1 MNPTEQAVPPS
12 GVERRKHDR
21 LRVSRVEVRVASQ
34 ASFRG
39 SYSRDL
45 SLGGLFVRTRQVLA
59 QGTMV
64 VVDLSVE
71 REPPVRL
78 RGEVIRQ
85 ERTPDGTPLGMAVRF
100 FEHDGPT
107 QDALRKLLEAR
118 QRPVTTALAVAPTE
132 MLEALGE
139 AEPRVLANL
148 AHELQQRVK
157 ALEEERRH
165 LRSDLESLRARVT
178 QDEQENE
185 MLREASVRLSN
196 ELATAQPLAVPLDDE
211 PL

>member
-12 GVERRKHDR
+12 GAERRKYDR
-21 LRVSRVEVRVASQ
+21 MRVSRVEVRVASQ
-34 ASFRG
+34 ASFRA

-45 SLGGLFVRTRQVLA
+45 SMGGLFVRTRQVLA

-64 VVDLSVE
+64 VIDLSVE

-78 RGEVIRQ
+78 RGEVVRH
-85 ERTPDGTPLGMAVRF
+85 ERASDGTPLGMAVRF
-100 FEHDGPT
+100 FLDDGPT

-132 MLEALGE
+132 MLQALGE

-157 ALEEERRH
+157 ALEEERSH
-165 LRSDLESLRARVT
+165 LLSDLESLRVRVT
-178 QDEQENE
+178 QDELENE